1 LFLDAS
7 HRLTLDPRFFPPG
20 EDSAARGRRLT
31 RFAKMKRP
39 IPAQG
44 PRLNAR
50 IVGLCKEDR
59 TCTVVMA
66 PPGTVDPLAELGE
79 RQVRPGFVP
88 LAMLWPGWWDDL
100 FPCGGLTLEAC
111 WEWSLLHTTV
121 GHAREGDLRAAL
133 ATAEARLAERS
144 APMTLPSD
152 GPFWSVLVEHD
163 GEEAALFKAEAVYG
177 IDARSWSELKASSA
191 FRERLRGP
199 APVLALFGWL
209 GYMWWEVVSDLRGGY
224 VPRTCGNCGSTI
236 VPRGRRPRQ
245 YCTQEENEACW
256 RERGRTRTRR
266 SRDRRAPG

>member
-1 LFLDAS
+1 
-7 HRLTLDPRFFPPG
+7 
-20 EDSAARGRRLT
+20 
-31 RFAKMKRP
+31 
-39 IPAQG
+39 
-44 PRLNAR
+44 
-50 IVGLCKEDR
+50 
-59 TCTVVMA
+59 
-66 PPGTVDPLAELGE
+66 
-79 RQVRPGFVP
+79 
-88 LAMLWPGWWDDL
+88 
-100 FPCGGLTLEAC
+100 
-111 WEWSLLHTTV
+111 LLHTTV

-144 APMTLPSD
+144 APMTLPSE
-152 GPFWSVLVEHD
+152 GAFWSVLVEHD
-163 GEEAALFKAEAVYG
+163 GEEAALFKAEAVCG
-177 IDARSWSELKASSA
+177 IDARSWSELKASAA
-191 FRERLRGP
+191 FRRHLRRP